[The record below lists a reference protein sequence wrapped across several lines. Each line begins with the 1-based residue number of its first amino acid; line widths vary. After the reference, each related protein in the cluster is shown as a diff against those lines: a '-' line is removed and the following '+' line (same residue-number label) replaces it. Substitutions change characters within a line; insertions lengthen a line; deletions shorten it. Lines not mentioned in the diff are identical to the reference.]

1 MSDFHFIAV
10 LTYGKEKHGAQSDF
24 KLGQG
29 AGMSVL
35 LALFG
40 TQAREFVV
48 PRASYRYVNLEVK
61 GVSAYRNYLVLN
73 VTPDEKAQVE
83 TICRKQGSYTW
94 VYLWEQD
101 TRRWLEFPSAPQA
114 HYIDPSSYGGSCPR
128 FPPTHAKFVTPS
140 KLTDDAPEAKAADGL
155 TLTQSG
161 DWWWIAGD
169 TYAHREVL
177 RTAGANWSKSRHEW
191 YFKGQALPQ
200 AIRDLAALQAVPPP
214 ALVELPTQA
223 AENIVT
229 SSGASFTVVKH
240 DVTLSTFAVSEHEP
254 ASVSEPITPAALST
268 DDPVAARP
276 ELLDAA
282 PDVPEALMRSVR
294 TDDVTAA
301 LVAHIHDNERSKPVM
316 VDFIG
321 SRNAVKQLLSKPFN
335 PAYLGARAEGSAFML
350 TDGSRYTSFRLPDT
364 SYKTLNTALGG
375 RVVEGRIVSLEATVS
390 APRES
395 CYVLV
400 MNRIEL
406 PVEVSVDDAWLHY
419 VRYRQTPNRPEFSR
433 YVPPL
438 WAGDLYNVYQAL
450 RARIGRPL
458 HERWMPWLFAQ
469 VADKSLT
476 SERLGL
482 KDVVLCKYIVGYVDP
497 KVRGVVESGAYRLTC
512 REMGDLWAE
521 VLIRNPNRADGI
533 TFSQQP

>member
-10 LTYGKEKHGAQSDF
+10 LTYGKEKHGDQSDF

-29 AGMSVL
+29 AGTDVL
-35 LALFG
+35 LSLFG
-40 TQAREFVV
+40 NRAQEFVM
-48 PRASYRYVNLEVK
+48 PCASYRYVNLDVK
-61 GVSAYRNYLVLN
+61 GISAHRNYLVLN
-73 VTPDEKAQVE
+73 VTPNEKARVE
-83 TICRKQGSYTW
+83 VICRKQGSYTW

-101 TRRWLEFPSAPQA
+101 SRRWLEFPSAPQA
-114 HYIDPSSYGGSCPR
+114 HYIDPSSYGGSCPK

-140 KLTDDAPEAKAADGL
+140 KLTDDVLESKSAGSL
-155 TLTQSG
+155 TVTQSG

-169 TYAHREVL
+169 TYPHREAL
-177 RTAGANWSKSRHEW
+177 RNMGAQWSKSRREW
-191 YFKGQALPQ
+191 YFKGHELPQ
-200 AIRDLAALQAVPPP
+200 TIRDLAASQPVPPTP
-214 ALVELPTQA
+214 AEPPTSAVET
-223 AENIVT
+223 IVT
-229 SSGASFTVVKH
+229 SSGASFTVSKCEIP
-240 DVTLSTFAVSEHEP
+240 LSTFAASEHEP
-254 ASVSEPITPAALST
+254 APVSEPTTPATAST
-268 DDPVAARP
+268 DEPVEETQKLA
-276 ELLDAA
+276 
-282 PDVPEALMRSVR
+282 DVPQDMPEALMRSVR

-301 LVAHIHDNERSKPVM
+301 LVAHIHDSERNKPIM

-335 PAYLGARAEGSAFML
+335 PAYLGVRAEGSAFTL
-350 TDGSRYTSFRLPDT
+350 TDGSRYTGFRLPDT
-364 SYKTLNTALGG
+364 AYKTLNSALSG

-406 PVEVSVDDAWLHY
+406 PADATVDDAWLHY

-433 YVPPL
+433 YVPPI

-458 HERWMPWLFAQ
+458 HERWMPWLFVQ
-469 VADKSLT
+469 VADKPLS
-476 SERLGL
+476 SERLGVR
-482 KDVVLCKYIVGYVDP
+482 DVTLCKYIAGYVDP
-497 KVRGVVESGAYRLTC
+497 KVRGVVECGAYRLTC

-521 VLIRNPNRADGI
+521 VLIRNPNRAEGI

>member
-1 MSDFHFIAV
+1 MSDFQFIAV
-10 LTYGKEKHGAQSDF
+10 LTYGKENHGDQSDF

-40 TQAREFVV
+40 RHAREFIV
-48 PRASYRYVNLEVK
+48 PRASYRYVNLDVK
-61 GVSAYRNYLVLN
+61 GISAYRNYLVLN

-94 VYLWEQD
+94 VYLWEQS

-114 HYIDPSSYGGSCPR
+114 HYIDPSSYGGSCPK
-128 FPPTHAKFVTPS
+128 FPLTHAKFITPS
-140 KLTDDAPEAKAADGL
+140 KLTDDVPEISSVGGL
-155 TLTQSG
+155 TVTQSG

-169 TYAHREVL
+169 TYPHREAL
-177 RTAGANWSKSRHEW
+177 RNMGAQWSKSRREW
-191 YFKGQALPQ
+191 YFKGHELPQ
-200 AIRDLAALQAVPPP
+200 AIRDLTASQP
-214 ALVELPTQA
+214 ALPTSAVET
-223 AENIVT
+223 IVT
-229 SSGASFTVVKH
+229 SSGASFAVVKH
-240 DVTLSTFAVSEHEP
+240 DVPLSTFAASEHGSAP
-254 ASVSEPITPAALST
+254 ASEPMTPAATST
-268 DDPVAARP
+268 DDPLEDTA
-276 ELLDAA
+276 ELADAA
-282 PDVPEALMRSVR
+282 QDVPEALMRSVR

-301 LVAHIHDNERSKPVM
+301 LVAHIHDSERNKPVM

-335 PAYLGARAEGSAFML
+335 PAYLGVRAEGSAFTL

-406 PVEVSVDDAWLHY
+406 PADAAVNDVWLNY

-433 YVPPL
+433 YVPPM

-482 KDVVLCKYIVGYVDP
+482 KDVVLCKYIAGYVDP

-521 VLIRNPNRADGI
+521 VLIRNSNRADGI

>member
-10 LTYGKEKHGAQSDF
+10 LTYGKEKHGDQSDF

-29 AGMSVL
+29 AGMNVL
-35 LALFG
+35 LTLFG
-40 TQAREFVV
+40 NRAQEFVV
-48 PRASYRYVNLEVK
+48 PRASYRYVNLDVK
-61 GVSAYRNYLVLN
+61 GINAHRNYLVLN

-83 TICRKQGSYTW
+83 TICRKHGSYTW
-94 VYLWEQD
+94 VYLWEND

-114 HYIDPSSYGGSCPR
+114 HYIDPSSYGGSCPK

-140 KLTDDAPEAKAADGL
+140 KLTDHAPESKSVGSL
-155 TLTQSG
+155 TVIQSG

-169 TYAHREVL
+169 TYPHREAL
-177 RTAGANWSKSRHEW
+177 RSAGAHWSKSRREW
-191 YFKGQALPQ
+191 YYKGQALPQ
-200 AIRDLAALQAVPPP
+200 AIRDLAAS
-214 ALVELPTQA
+214 QA
-223 AENIVT
+223 APQPTFGDTPEREIIVT
-229 SSGASFTVVKH
+229 SNGASFTVVKH
-240 DVTLSTFAVSEHEP
+240 DVPLSTFAASEHEP
-254 ASVSEPITPAALST
+254 APASEPMTPSAAST
-268 DDPVAARP
+268 DDPAEA
-276 ELLDAA
+276 ELADTAQE
-282 PDVPEALMRSVR
+282 VPEALMRSVR

-301 LVAHIHDNERSKPVM
+301 LVAHIHDSERNKPIM

-335 PAYLGARAEGSAFML
+335 LAYLGARAEGSAFTL
-350 TDGSRYTSFRLPDT
+350 TDGSRYTGFRLPDT
-364 SYKTLNTALGG
+364 SYKTLNSALGG

-406 PVEVSVDDAWLHY
+406 PADGSVDDDWLHY

-433 YVPPL
+433 YVPPI

-458 HERWMPWLFAQ
+458 HERWMPWLFTQ
-469 VADKSLT
+469 VADKPLS

-482 KDVVLCKYIVGYVDP
+482 KDVMLCKYIAGYVDP
-497 KVRGVVESGAYRLTC
+497 KVRGVVECGAYRLTC

>member
-10 LTYGKEKHGAQSDF
+10 LTYGKEKHGDQSDF

-40 TQAREFVV
+40 SHVQEFIV
-48 PRASYRYVNLEVK
+48 PRASYRYVNLDVK
-61 GVSAYRNYLVLN
+61 DVSAHRNYLVLR
-73 VTPDEKAQVE
+73 VTSDEKAQVE
-83 TICRKQGSYTW
+83 AICRQQGSYTW
-94 VYLWEQD
+94 VYLWEND

-114 HYIDPSSYGGSCPR
+114 HYIDPSSYGGSCPK
-128 FPPTHAKFVTPS
+128 FPPTHAKFVTPL
-140 KLTDDAPEAKAADGL
+140 KLTDDAPQANVTNGL
-155 TLTQSG
+155 TLTRSG

-169 TYAHREVL
+169 TYSHREAL
-177 RTAGANWSKSRHEW
+177 RDAGAHWSKSRREW
-191 YFKGQALPQ
+191 YYKGHELPQ
-200 AIRDLAALQAVPPP
+200 SIRDLAASQAVPQ
-214 ALVELPTQA
+214 PTPDDTP
-223 AENIVT
+223 EHETVVT
-229 SSGASFTVVKH
+229 SSGASFTVVKR
-240 DVTLSTFAVSEHEP
+240 DVPPSTFATSEHESAP
-254 ASVSEPITPAALST
+254 ASESMTPVTVST
-268 DDPVAARP
+268 DNPVEDTAP
-276 ELLDAA
+276 ELSDTAQ
-282 PDVPEALMRSVR
+282 DVPEALMRSVR

-301 LVAHIHDNERSKPVM
+301 LVAHIHDSERNKPVM

-335 PAYLGARAEGSAFML
+335 PAYLGARTEGSALTL
-350 TDGSRYTSFRLPDT
+350 TDGSRYTGFRLPDT
-364 SYKTLNTALGG
+364 SYKTLNSALGG

-406 PVEVSVDDAWLHY
+406 LADVSVDDVWLHY

-433 YVPPL
+433 YMPPA
-438 WAGDLYNVYQAL
+438 WGTDLYNVYQAL

-458 HERWMPWLFAQ
+458 HERWMPWLFTQ
-469 VADKSLT
+469 VADKPLS

-482 KDVVLCKYIVGYVDP
+482 KDVMLCKYIGGYVDP
-497 KVRGVVESGAYRLTC
+497 KARGVIECGAYRLTC

-521 VLIRNPNRADGI
+521 VLIRNPNRAEGI
-533 TFSQQP
+533 TFSQQR

>member
-10 LTYGKEKHGAQSDF
+10 LTYGKEKHGDQSDF

-29 AGMSVL
+29 AGINVL

-40 TQAREFVV
+40 DHAREFVV
-48 PRASYRYVNLEVK
+48 PHASYRYVNLDVK
-61 GVSAYRNYLVLN
+61 GVSAHRNYLVLN

-83 TICRKQGSYTW
+83 AICRKQGSYTW

-101 TRRWLEFPSAPQA
+101 SRRWLEFPSAPQA
-114 HYIDPSSYGGSCPR
+114 HYIDPSSYGGSCPK
-128 FPPTHAKFVTPS
+128 FPPTHAKFITPS
-140 KLTDDAPEAKAADGL
+140 KLTEHVPQANVTNGL

-161 DWWWIAGD
+161 DWWWIDGD
-169 TYAHREVL
+169 TYPYREAL
-177 RTAGANWSKSRHEW
+177 RNAGAHWSKSRREW
-191 YFKGQALPQ
+191 YYKGHELPQ
-200 AIRDLAALQAVPPP
+200 AIRDLAASQPVSQ
-214 ALVELPTQA
+214 PTPGDTP
-223 AENIVT
+223 ERETIVT

-240 DVTLSTFAVSEHEP
+240 DVPLSTFAASEHESAP
-254 ASVSEPITPAALST
+254 ASEPITPAAAST
-268 DDPVAARP
+268 DDSVEDAP
-276 ELLDAA
+276 EVSDAA

-301 LVAHIHDNERSKPVM
+301 LVAHIHDSERNKPIM
-316 VDFIG
+316 VSFIG

-335 PAYLGARAEGSAFML
+335 PAYLGTRAEGSAFTL
-350 TDGSRYTSFRLPDT
+350 TDGSRYTGFRLPDT
-364 SYKTLNTALGG
+364 AYKTLNSALGG

-400 MNRIEL
+400 MNRIDL
-406 PVEVSVDDAWLHY
+406 PADGSVDDAWLHY
-419 VRYRQTPNRPEFSR
+419 VRYRQTPNRLEFSR
-433 YVPPL
+433 YMPPV

-458 HERWMPWLFAQ
+458 HERWMPWLFMQ
-469 VADKSLT
+469 VADKPLS
-476 SERLGL
+476 SERLGVR
-482 KDVVLCKYIVGYVDP
+482 DVTLCKYIAGYVDP
-497 KVRGVVESGAYRLTC
+497 KVRGVVECGAYRLTC

>member
-10 LTYGKEKHGAQSDF
+10 LTYGKEKHGDQSDF

-29 AGMSVL
+29 AGTDVL
-35 LALFG
+35 LSLFG
-40 TQAREFVV
+40 DHAREFVA
-48 PRASYRYVNLEVK
+48 PRASYRYVNLDVK
-61 GVSAYRNYLVLN
+61 GVSAYRNYLVLR

-83 TICRKQGSYTW
+83 TICRKQGGYTW
-94 VYLWEQD
+94 VYLWEND

-114 HYIDPSSYGGSCPR
+114 HYIDPSSYGGSCPK

-140 KLTDDAPEAKAADGL
+140 KLTGDAPEISGAGGL
-155 TLTQSG
+155 TVTQSN
-161 DWWWIAGD
+161 DWWWISGD
-169 TYAHREVL
+169 TFPQREAL
-177 RTAGANWSKSRHEW
+177 RNAGAHWSKSRREW
-191 YFKGQALPQ
+191 YYKGHDLPQ
-200 AIRDLAALQAVPPP
+200 AIRDLAAPEAISPPTTS
-214 ALVELPTQA
+214 ELPA
-223 AENIVT
+223 REIMVT
-229 SSGASFTVVKH
+229 SNGASFTVVKQEIP
-240 DVTLSTFAVSEHEP
+240 LSTFATSEPEP
-254 ASVSEPITPAALST
+254 APVSEPITPATALT
-268 DDPVAARP
+268 DDPVENTP
-276 ELLDAA
+276 EVSDAA
-282 PDVPEALMRSVR
+282 QDVPEALMRSVR

-301 LVAHIHDNERSKPVM
+301 LVAHIHDSERNKPIM

-335 PAYLGARAEGSAFML
+335 PAYLGTRAEGSAFTL
-350 TDGSRYTSFRLPDT
+350 TDGSRYTSFRLPDIA
-364 SYKTLNTALGG
+364 YKTLNSALGG

-406 PVEVSVDDAWLHY
+406 PADASMDEAWLHY

-433 YVPPL
+433 YVPPA

-458 HERWMPWLFAQ
+458 HERWMPWLFTQ
-469 VADKSLT
+469 VVDKPLS
-476 SERLGL
+476 SERLGVR
-482 KDVVLCKYIVGYVDP
+482 DVTLCKYIAGYVDP
-497 KVRGVVESGAYRLTC
+497 KARGMVESGAYRLTC

-521 VLIRNPNRADGI
+521 VLIRNPKRAEGI